1 MNGRYGAPR
10 AASLSKEITWRPGQN
25 YTPNRP
31 SPVEFS
37 PSLLPWN
44 RAAHRVQAAFS
55 MGEDGELHGGEGIPR
70 SACRATLFTSSSAAV
85 VSVLVSTARVR
96 ARPHKHDRAGVRP
109 SLDVYARCSA
119 RRRARGDAGGSPREA
134 IQLGRRGEDADSTR
148 HRVSP
153 RRKAVVGTAPK
164 PRSIPRSRAAC
175 RASRP
180 NARRRLFPRTTS
192 RVTGEDLPLRA
203 SPRQPRA

>member
-10 AASLSKEITWRPGQN
+10 AASLSKEITWRAGQN

-31 SPVEFS
+31 FPVELS

-44 RAAHRVQAAFS
+44 RAAHRVQAAFL
-55 MGEDGELHGGEGIPR
+55 MGEDGDLHGSEGIPR

-85 VSVLVSTARVR
+85 VSVLVSTARGR

-109 SLDVYARCSA
+109 SLDVYACCSA
-119 RRRARGDAGGSPREA
+119 RRRARGGAGGSPRQA
-134 IQLGRRGEDADSTR
+134 IQLERRAEDADSTR

-153 RRKAVVGTAPK
+153 AGRPSWAWHRSPGASQDPV
-164 PRSIPRSRAAC
+164 PRAGPP
-175 RASRP
+175 RP

-192 RVTGEDLPLRA
+192 RVTGEELPLRA
-203 SPRQPRA
+203 SPRQPRP